1 MVRIRSFL
9 PALALVLGCCLL
21 CALPARAAEPP
32 RPKRLV
38 MTELKPGGLKPD
50 LVRTLT
56 DVLLEALRARSGMRV
71 MGRTEVEVIL
81 EHEGQKQLM
90 GCDDE
95 GCEANLGQALK
106 ADYLCSGSLGVIG
119 TTFLVNLALTDF
131 ATARVTARSSATA
144 MSETE
149 LVAAVQRAAE
159 DLVAPSDRRKA
170 KATQEATGFKLTGK
184 TSLAMLDLT
193 ASGLEPQVVDN
204 LTQVVVDELKNL
216 PKASLISRYEIRAL
230 FSHTRQQQLL
240 GCDDAGCLSE
250 LGGALG
256 VDYLVSGNV
265 GRVGDTYLLH
275 LKLISIKGAKIA
287 NRVAESFVGEESQL
301 IGATRFAARGLVG
314 LRREGDGKLE
324 VPKPV
329 SDARLIVDG
338 KPLEG
343 AASTVQSLKA
353 GKYNLRLEA
362 DGFAPWFSDVY
373 VDAGALTRVNATMK
387 ELGTPVYKKWWL
399 WTLVGVV
406 VAGGA
411 ATAAVLATQQAGG
424 SGQTYPF
431 NFETGLPQR

>member
-1 MVRIRSFL
+1 MART
-9 PALALVLGCCLL
+9 LL
-21 CALPARAAEPP
+21 CAFVVACSLAAGAPVSGAEPDP
-32 RPKRLV
+32 RRMVLS
-38 MTELKPGGLKPD
+38 ELKPGGLKPD

-56 DVLLEALRARSGMRV
+56 DVLLEALRARSGLKV
-71 MGRTEVEVIL
+71 MGRAEVEVIL
-81 EHEGQKQLM
+81 DHEGQKQLL
-90 GCDDE
+90 GCTDE
-95 GCEANLGQALK
+95 GCVADLGAALK
-106 ADYLCSGSLGVIG
+106 ADYLVSGSLGLVG
-119 TTFLVNLALTDF
+119 TTYLVNLAQTDVK
-131 ATARVTARSSATA
+131 TARVVSRASATA
-144 MSETE
+144 MAEGE

-159 DLVAPSDRRKA
+159 DLVAPSAHRRQSGA
-170 KATQEATGFKLTGK
+170 GEGAGFKLAGK
-184 TSLAMLDLT
+184 ASLAMLDLT

-216 PKASLISRYEIRAL
+216 PKATLISRDEIRAL
-230 FSHTRQQQLL
+230 FSHTKQQQLL

-287 NRVAESFVGEESQL
+287 NRVAESFVGQESQL
-301 IGATRFAARGLVG
+301 IGATRFAARTLVG
-314 LRREGDGKLE
+314 LPREGDGTLE

-338 KPLEG
+338 KAVDAEG
-343 AASTVQSLKA
+343 VQTLKA

-362 DGFAPWFSDVY
+362 DGYAPWFSDVY
-373 VDAGALTRVNATMK
+373 VDPGALTRVSVAMQSV
-387 ELGTPVYKKWWL
+387 GSPVYKKWWL

-411 ATAAVLATQQAGG
+411 ATAAVLATQPIGGAGTP
-424 SGQTYPF
+424 QPF
-431 NFETGLPQR
+431 DFETSLPQR